1 MKFYWLAVVLS
12 VVLSTNI
19 FAQEQEI
26 PTPDRL
32 QEQME
37 QLLNQFEE
45 LPGFSRIWVDTLYFQ
60 DFDSLQFAPFW
71 ADGFDQSMD
80 MKSFMDQMQ
89 QQLRDFQQFDWS
101 EMDQLL
107 RSFDFPAWPETPTFP
122 APDALPDENKTQPE
136 SNQKPKKKRK
146 TYSL

>member
-1 MKFYWLAVVLS
+1 MKFYWLAVMMS
-12 VVLSTNI
+12 VVFSSTVI
-19 FAQEQEI
+19 AQEQEI

-45 LPGFSRIWVDTLYFQ
+45 LPGFSRIWVDTLYIQ
-60 DFDSLQFAPFW
+60 EFDSLQFAPFW
-71 ADGFDQSMD
+71 SDSFDQSMD
-80 MKSFMDQMQ
+80 MNSFMDQMQ
-89 QQLRDFQQFDWS
+89 QQLRHFQQFDWS

-107 RSFDFPAWPETPTFP
+107 RSFDFPTWPDTPTFP
-122 APDALPDENKTQPE
+122 APDALPDENKTHPE
-136 SNQKPKKKRK
+136 PTQKPKKKRK